1 MKELRV
7 YRGSVEGKKEDGA
20 RSKVR
25 AGGTKGNSQD
35 GMRSMT

>member
-7 YRGSVEGKKEDGA
+7 YRGSVERKKEDGA

-25 AGGTKGNSQD
+25 AGHLGRQVS
-35 GMRSMT
+35 